1 MAIEVILREH
11 VEHLGDRGEVVKVAS
26 GYARNF
32 LLPRKLA
39 LVVTAENKKQIERE
53 RAVAEAKEAG
63 QRADAQAL
71 AAKLTGID
79 IVIARRVGESKT
91 LFGSVTNVD
100 IADALAAL
108 QFTVDR
114 RKIHLEEALRTVG
127 EHKVHVKLFRDV
139 TAELTVK
146 IVAAE

>member
-11 VEHLGDRGEVVKVAS
+11 VEHLGDRGEIVKVAS

-39 LVVTAENKKQIERE
+39 LVVTAENRKTIERE

-71 AAKLTGID
+71 AAKLTGIE
-79 IVIARRVGESKT
+79 IVIARRVGENQT
-91 LFGSVTNVD
+91 LFGSVSNVD

-114 RKIHLEEALRTVG
+114 RKIHLEDALKTLG

-146 IVAAE
+146 VVAAV

>member
-11 VEHLGDRGEVVKVAS
+11 VEHLGDRGQVVKVAS

-39 LVVTAENKKQIERE
+39 LVVTPENKKQIERE
-53 RAVAEAKEAG
+53 RAVAEAREAG
-63 QRADAQAL
+63 QRAEAQAL
-71 AAKLTGID
+71 ATKLSGID
-79 IVIARRVGESKT
+79 IVIARRVGENNT

-108 QFTVDR
+108 QLTVDR

-146 IVAAE
+146 IVPAE

>member
-11 VEHLGDRGEVVKVAS
+11 VEHLGDRGQIVKVAS

-39 LVVTAENKKQIERE
+39 LVVTDENRKTIERE

-71 AAKLTGID
+71 AAKLTGVE
-79 IVIARRVGESKT
+79 IVIPRRVGENDT
-91 LFGSVTNVD
+91 LFGSVTSPD

-114 RKIHLEEALRTVG
+114 RKIQLGEALRTLG
-127 EHKVHVKLFRDV
+127 EHTVPVKLFRDV

-146 IVAAE
+146 IVRAE

>member
-1 MAIEVILREH
+1 MSIEVILREH
-11 VEHLGDRGEVVKVAS
+11 LEHLGDRGEIVKVAS

-39 LVVTAENKKQIERE
+39 LVVTPENKKQIERE
-53 RAVAEAKEAG
+53 RAVAEAREAG
-63 QRADAQAL
+63 QRSDAQAL
-71 AAKLTGID
+71 AAKLTGVD
-79 IVIARRVGESKT
+79 IVIPRRVGEKDT
-91 LFGSVTNVD
+91 LFGSVTSVD

-108 QFTVDR
+108 QLTVDR
-114 RKIHLEEALRTVG
+114 RKIQLPEALRTVG

-146 IVAAE
+146 IVPAE

>member
-11 VEHLGDRGEVVKVAS
+11 VEHLGDRGEIVKVAS

-39 LVVTAENKKQIERE
+39 LAVTPENKKQIERE

-79 IVIARRVGESKT
+79 IVIARRVGENST

-114 RKIHLEEALRTVG
+114 RKIQMDEALRTVG

-146 IVAAE
+146 IVPAE

>member
-11 VEHLGDRGEVVKVAS
+11 VEHLGDRGEIVKVAS

-39 LVVTAENKKQIERE
+39 LVVTPENRKQIERE

-71 AAKLTGID
+71 AAKLTGIE
-79 IVIARRVGESKT
+79 IVIARRVGENQT

-108 QFTVDR
+108 QFQVDR
-114 RKIHLEEALRTVG
+114 RKILLDEALRTVG
-127 EHKVHVKLFRDV
+127 EHKVPVKLFRDV

>member
-11 VEHLGDRGEVVKVAS
+11 VEHLGDRGEIVKVAS

-39 LVVTAENKKQIERE
+39 LVVTAENRKTIERE

-63 QRADAQAL
+63 QRSDAQAL
-71 AAKLTGID
+71 AAKLAGID
-79 IVIARRVGESKT
+79 IVIPRRVGENQT
-91 LFGSVTNVD
+91 LFGSVTSVD

-108 QFTVDR
+108 QLTVDR
-114 RKIHLEEALRTVG
+114 RKIQLGEALRTVG

-146 IVAAE
+146 IVPAA

>member
-1 MAIEVILREH
+1 MPIELILREH

-39 LVVTAENKKQIERE
+39 LVVTPENKKQIERE

-79 IVIARRVGESKT
+79 IVIPRRVGEKNT
-91 LFGSVTNVD
+91 LFGSVTSVD

-108 QFTVDR
+108 QLTVDR
-114 RKIHLEEALRTVG
+114 RKIQLGEALRTVG

-146 IVAAE
+146 IVPAE

>member
-11 VEHLGDRGEVVKVAS
+11 VEHLGDRGEIVKVAS

-39 LVVTAENKKQIERE
+39 LVVTPENRKTIERE

-79 IVIARRVGESKT
+79 IVIARRVGENKT
-91 LFGSVTNVD
+91 LFGSVSNVD

-114 RKIHLEEALRTVG
+114 RKIQLEDALKTLG

-146 IVAAE
+146 VVAAE

>member
-11 VEHLGDRGEVVKVAS
+11 VEHLGDRGEIVMVAS

-39 LVVTAENKKQIERE
+39 LAVTPENKKQIERE

-79 IVIARRVGESKT
+79 IVIARRVGESHT

-114 RKIHLEEALRTVG
+114 RKIQMDEALRTVG

-146 IVAAE
+146 IVPAE

>member
-11 VEHLGDRGEVVKVAS
+11 VEHLGDRGEIVKVAS

-39 LVVTAENKKQIERE
+39 LAVTPENKKQIERE

-79 IVIARRVGESKT
+79 IVIARRVGESHT

-114 RKIHLEEALRTVG
+114 RKIQMDEALRTVG

-146 IVAAE
+146 IVPAE

>member
-1 MAIEVILREH
+1 MSIEVILREH
-11 VEHLGDRGEVVKVAS
+11 VEHLGDRGQIVKVAS

-39 LVVTAENKKQIERE
+39 LVVTPENKKQIERE
-53 RAVAEAKEAG
+53 RAVAEAREAG
-63 QRADAQAL
+63 QRSDAQAL
-71 AAKLTGID
+71 AAKLTGVD
-79 IVIARRVGESKT
+79 IVIPRRVGENNT
-91 LFGSVTNVD
+91 LFGSVTSVD

-108 QFTVDR
+108 QLTVDR
-114 RKIHLEEALRTVG
+114 RKIQLPDALRTVG

-146 IVAAE
+146 IVPAE

>member
-11 VEHLGDRGEVVKVAS
+11 VEHLGDRGEIVKVAS

-39 LVVTAENKKQIERE
+39 LAVTPENKKQIERE

-79 IVIARRVGESKT
+79 IVIARRVGESHT

-114 RKIHLEEALRTVG
+114 RKIQMDEALRTVG

>member
-39 LVVTAENKKQIERE
+39 LVVTPENKKQIERE

-63 QRADAQAL
+63 QRSDAQAL

-79 IVIARRVGESKT
+79 IVIARRVGEKNT

-114 RKIHLEEALRTVG
+114 RKIQLGEALRRWRAQSARQAVPRRHG
-127 EHKVHVKLFRDV
+127 
-139 TAELTVK
+139 
-146 IVAAE
+146 

>member
-11 VEHLGDRGEVVKVAS
+11 VEHLGDRGEIVKVAS

-39 LVVTAENKKQIERE
+39 LVVTAENRKTIERE

-79 IVIARRVGESKT
+79 IVIARRVGENKT
-91 LFGSVTNVD
+91 LFGSVSNVD

-114 RKIHLEEALRTVG
+114 RKIHLEDALKTLG

>member
-11 VEHLGDRGEVVKVAS
+11 VEHLGDRGEIVKVAS

-39 LVVTAENKKQIERE
+39 LVVTAENRKQIERE

-79 IVIARRVGESKT
+79 IVIARRVGEKNT

-108 QFTVDR
+108 QFQVDR
-114 RKIHLEEALRTVG
+114 RKILLDEALRTVG
-127 EHKVHVKLFRDV
+127 EHKVPVKLFRDV

>member
-1 MAIEVILREH
+1 MPMELILREH
-11 VEHLGDRGEVVKVAS
+11 VEHLGDRGEIVKVAS

-39 LVVTAENKKQIERE
+39 LVVTPENKKQIERE

-79 IVIARRVGESKT
+79 IVIARRVGEKNT

-114 RKIHLEEALRTVG
+114 RKIHLDEALRTVG
-127 EHKVHVKLFRDV
+127 EHKVSVKLFRDV

>member
-1 MAIEVILREH
+1 MSIEVILREH
-11 VEHLGDRGEVVKVAS
+11 VEHLGDRGEIVKVAS

-39 LVVTAENKKQIERE
+39 LVVTPENKKQIERE

-63 QRADAQAL
+63 QRSDAQAL
-71 AAKLTGID
+71 AAKLTGVD
-79 IVIARRVGESKT
+79 IVIPRRVGENNT
-91 LFGSVTNVD
+91 LFGSVTSVD

-114 RKIHLEEALRTVG
+114 RKIQLGEALRTVG
-127 EHKVHVKLFRDV
+127 EHKVPVKLFRDV
-139 TAELTVK
+139 VAELTVK
-146 IVAAE
+146 IVPAE

>member
-1 MAIEVILREH
+1 MSIEVILREH
-11 VEHLGDRGEVVKVAS
+11 VEHLGDRGEIVKVAS

-39 LVVTAENKKQIERE
+39 LVVTPENKKQIERE

-63 QRADAQAL
+63 QRSDAQAL
-71 AAKLTGID
+71 AAKLAGID
-79 IVIARRVGESKT
+79 IVIPRRVGEKDT
-91 LFGSVTNVD
+91 LFGSVTSVD

-108 QFTVDR
+108 QLTVDR
-114 RKIHLEEALRTVG
+114 RKIQLPDALRTVG

-146 IVAAE
+146 IVPAE